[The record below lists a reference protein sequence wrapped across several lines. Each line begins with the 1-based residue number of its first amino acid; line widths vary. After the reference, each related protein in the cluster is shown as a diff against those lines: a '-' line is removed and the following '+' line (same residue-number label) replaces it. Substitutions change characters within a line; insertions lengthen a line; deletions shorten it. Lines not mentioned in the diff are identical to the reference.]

1 MRWIYWCVV
10 RDPKRFEYMDAAITP
25 VTDHEEETS
34 EMLQSDAAKAY
45 ISQERR
51 LQNIRSGQAPAA
63 EAA

>member
-1 MRWIYWCVV
+1 V
-10 RDPKRFEYMDAAITP
+10 RDPKRHEYMDAAITP

-51 LQNIRSGQAPAA
+51 LNDIRSGTRQA